1 MFLGVPGK
9 NGLYNPDVASF
20 ANQGATK
27 ARNFGRYLGNRFKHR
42 GNIVWTFGNDYQQ
55 YKIASI
61 DTVVRQAAAGI
72 KETDTANHLMTVEI
86 YPTPNCSS
94 DAAAWKPY
102 VDVDLVYTYA
112 PTYKAVKEC
121 YNQSKLPVV
130 LFEAVYETDG
140 TPSSCRHGYCGT
152 ERVLRSVEHWSILS
166 GASAG
171 QFYGNEGTWTI
182 DHGDVANRLNT
193 IPQRQLLHVKN
204 LYSMR
209 RWYDLVPDFAHTVVT
224 SGYGNCPAGRE
235 WGYNVAAAACTTTA
249 RTPDGTLVIAYME
262 SRRAT
267 TVNMTKLS
275 GPAKAQWFNPRNG
288 AYSAIPGSPFANS
301 GAKVFMPP
309 EAGDWVL
316 VLETKR

>member
-1 MFLGVPGK
+1 VRPPFASNAAASLAHRLYRLPDHVRY
-9 NGLYNPDVASF
+9 GLVAGITGLLVE
-20 ANQGATK
+20 ADG
-27 ARNFGRYLGNRFKHR
+27 L
-42 GNIVWTFGNDYQQ
+42 
-55 YKIASI
+55 
-61 DTVVRQAAAGI
+61 AAGI
-72 KETDTANHLMTVEI
+72 KETDTGNHLMTLELM
-86 YPTPNCSS
+86 PLPKCSS
-94 DAAAWKPY
+94 DAAAWRPY
-102 VDVDLVYTYA
+102 VSIDAAYTYA
-112 PTYKAVKEC
+112 PAYKQVKEC

-140 TPSSCRHGYCGT
+140 TPFSCRHGYCGT

-171 QFYGNEGTWTI
+171 HFYGNQANVTI

-204 LYSMR
+204 LYSTR

-288 AYSAIPGSPFANS
+288 AYSTIPGSPFANS